1 MRVARRQRGAQHV
14 VPSAFDA
21 RDEDEH
27 RTSRDRL
34 CHWRPALGVRQR
46 ERRLLRHHEPRHG
59 PRGRFS
65 PRTLELGWARRP
77 PLQQAGPSSKV
88 GHGRAEVRDPGAG
101 SLSERAC
108 GSLKTFSRGT
118 RHGTLVHGCFKFG
131 WHRLRPLIPP
141 PNLKFAWRATGAA
154 CPQRRELW
162 LLATQHLPSELRV
175 LGHGRCRAQAA
186 SLRVTRL
193 STAFKPHRDPRG

>member
-1 MRVARRQRGAQHV
+1 MCE
-14 VPSAFDA
+14 P
-21 RDEDEH
+21 EDIL
-27 RTSRDRL
+27 T
-34 CHWRPALGVRQR
+34 
-46 ERRLLRHHEPRHG
+46 RH
-59 PRGRFS
+59 
-65 PRTLELGWARRP
+65 
-77 PLQQAGPSSKV
+77 
-88 GHGRAEVRDPGAG
+88 
-101 SLSERAC
+101 
-108 GSLKTFSRGT
+108 
-118 RHGTLVHGCFKFG
+118 RHGTLVDG
-131 WHRLRPLIPP
+131 WLPPHLRPQMPP